1 MSNQLGSKWITYG
14 FQRNGVEEDMEQGV
28 EDGKAD
34 EEVEVIVR
42 LGIIIRDKGH
52 NGVPC
57 GNQVVKDHTIQDVLI
72 LQPKPCSHIEI
83 LSFETFPP

>member
-1 MSNQLGSKWITYG
+1 MTNQLESKWITYG

-42 LGIIIRDKGH
+42 LGIVIGDQGH
-52 NGVPC
+52 NGVP
-57 GNQVVKDHTIQDVLI
+57 GRNQVVKDHTIQDVLI
-72 LQPKPCSHIEI
+72 LKPKPLSHIEI
-83 LSFETFPP
+83 FKF

>member
-1 MSNQLGSKWITYG
+1 MSNQLESKWITYG

>member
-1 MSNQLGSKWITYG
+1 MK
-14 FQRNGVEEDMEQGV
+14 QGV

-42 LGIIIRDKGH
+42 LGIIIRDQGH

-72 LQPKPCSHIEI
+72 LKPKP
-83 LSFETFPP
+83 

>member
-1 MSNQLGSKWITYG
+1 MSNQLESKWITYG

-42 LGIIIRDKGH
+42 LGIIIRDQGH
-52 NGVPC
+52 NGVP
-57 GNQVVKDHTIQDVLI
+57 GSHQVVKDHTIQDVLI
-72 LQPKPCSHIEI
+72 LKPKPLSHIKI